1 MREQL
6 AIRIHTSERTNARI
20 LYEAS
25 PINTSWEDLT
35 EGWRE
40 YYRKQADQILSYQ
53 REEIEKGL
61 LTDEEIAQA
70 MRDGYVW
77 CPIVSTADRKVAQAQ
92 LQKFLALLK

>member
-35 EGWRE
+35 EVWRE

-53 REEIEKGL
+53 RKEIEKV
-61 LTDEEIAQA
+61 ENPYS
-70 MRDGYVW
+70 YV
-77 CPIVSTADRKVAQAQ
+77 SSHDYFAGFATAIGVT
-92 LQKFLALLK
+92 LALLK